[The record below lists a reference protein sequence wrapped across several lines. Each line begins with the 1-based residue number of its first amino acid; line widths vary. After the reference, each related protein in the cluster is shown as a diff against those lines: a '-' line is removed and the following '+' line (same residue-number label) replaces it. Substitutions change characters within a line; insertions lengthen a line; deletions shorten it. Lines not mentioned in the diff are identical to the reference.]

1 MSIATPPVIECLF
14 LNGMIHYFVIH
25 FKCFFEQSFFFC
37 LTYNINVFS
46 GRLYGIFWN
55 RPRSRT
61 LFVNQ
66 ATVYLYGESYRSD
79 IRTFSFRAN
88 CSRVSRR
95 GDALLLRM
103 SLSVDRG
110 IPVKIETC
118 RMDRFLSDII
128 LSSNIF
134 ILVFFLIYFGKIP
147 VLLICEV
154 ELYGRS

>member
-1 MSIATPPVIECLF
+1 MRQKSCDFFHILFHMYPSLKIECLF
-14 LNGMIHYFVIH
+14 LVEMIHYSVIH
-25 FKCFFEQSFFFC
+25 FKYFPNNRSFH
-37 LTYNINVFS
+37 LIYNINVFS
-46 GRLYGIFWN
+46 GRLYGNFWN

-95 GDALLLRM
+95 GDVRPLM
-103 SLSVDRG
+103 ISLSVDRG
-110 IPVKIETC
+110 IPVKIETW

-134 ILVFFLIYFGKIP
+134 ILVFFQN
-147 VLLICEV
+147 
-154 ELYGRS
+154 R